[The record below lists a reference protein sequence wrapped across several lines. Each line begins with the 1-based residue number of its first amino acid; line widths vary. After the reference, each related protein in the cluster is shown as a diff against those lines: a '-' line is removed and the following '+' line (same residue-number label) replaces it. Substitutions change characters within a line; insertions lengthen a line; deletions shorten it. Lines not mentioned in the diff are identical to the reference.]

1 MATKNDLFNKLV
13 EVGILTEDAD
23 INSYTKKELSE
34 MIDEPDS
41 IEDDDF
47 NSYTKKELSEM
58 IDEPEMIDALDV
70 AVISKF
76 EISSDFKPLYRINPF
91 KKDSLPVIKI
101 SPGVF
106 KFIEAQIHLDDI
118 QDTPVERQLT
128 SLVYHIRKQRS
139 KFITVSPAPNKQYRI
154 FVVNDVLMIKT
165 W

>member
-41 IEDDDF
+41 IE
-47 NSYTKKELSEM
+47 
-58 IDEPEMIDALDV
+58 IEPEMTDTPDV

-139 KFITVSPAPNKQYRI
+139 KFITVSPAPNQQYRI
-154 FVVNDVLMIKT
+154 FVVNDVLMIKP
-165 W
+165 WYLKARNAGFLSE

>member
-23 INSYTKKELSE
+23 IDSYTKKELSE

-41 IEDDDF
+41 IE
-47 NSYTKKELSEM
+47 
-58 IDEPEMIDALDV
+58 IEPEMTDTPDV

-128 SLVYHIRKQRS
+128 SLVYHIRKQSS

-154 FVVNDVLMIKT
+154 FVVNDVLMIKI